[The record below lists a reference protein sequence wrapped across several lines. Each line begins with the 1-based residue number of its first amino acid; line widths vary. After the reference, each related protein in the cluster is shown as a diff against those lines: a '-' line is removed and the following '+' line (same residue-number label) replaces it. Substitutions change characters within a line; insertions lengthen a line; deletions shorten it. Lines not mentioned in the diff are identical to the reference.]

1 MDFRNV
7 VVDRLNWSVSRGK
20 LTRIKVAYGGG
31 GKLEFQTPILVVDIQ
46 AVPRFPGAF
55 EMLVIDEIHDDFIS
69 FVDDIEV
76 GAKVAIRE
84 LVAGKRL
91 FSSLRKITAFN
102 DSKTFDVDGD
112 VIENMHQRPGKYK
125 VALLLLLEGA
135 WVSERS
141 WGIKFKVT
149 EIQIF
154 SMVVLDV
161 PKKPQIQVL
170 RDGIQVQRS
179 LFVDD
184 DDDDGDGVG
193 AGATANKKKIFLDDE

>member
-20 LTRIKVAYGGG
+20 LTRIKVVYGGG
-31 GKLEFQTPILVVDIQ
+31 GKLEFQTPKIVVDIQ

-55 EMLVIDEIHDDFIS
+55 EMSVIDEIHDDFIS

-76 GAKVAIRE
+76 GAKVAVRE

-91 FSSLRKITAFN
+91 FSSLRKFTAFN
-102 DSKTFDVDGD
+102 DAQVFDVDGD
-112 VIENMHQRPGKYK
+112 VIENMHQRPGKYN
-125 VALLLLLEGA
+125 VAMMLQLDGA

-149 EIQIF
+149 EIQVF
-154 SMVVLDV
+154 STVVLDV
-161 PKKPQIQVL
+161 PKKPQIQIL
-170 RDGIQVQRS
+170 RDGIQVQKS
-179 LFVDD
+179 VFIAD
-184 DDDDGDGVG
+184 DDDDGGG
-193 AGATANKKKIFLDDE
+193 AGAGSTAKKMIFLDDDE